1 MIRAVLGK
9 PLGKGG
15 GARRG
20 SPCIFGPYLSC
31 PSYVKSYLL
40 PDKQSKRKTA
50 VKKRN
55 LNPVFNEIL
64 RVRLRGRAG
73 LPFMNRT
80 SLPSGAG
87 WQGQSQ
93 YVFTRRSTPP
103 FCPRND
109 RESSRHGASPDP
121 H

>member
-1 MIRAVLGK
+1 MLGM
-9 PLGKGG
+9 PPDRGG

-20 SPCIFGPYLSC
+20 SPLIFDPRLSC

-64 RVRLRGRAG
+64 RVRLQHRTGPP
-73 LPFMNRT
+73 LMSQT
-80 SLPSGAG
+80 SLPARAG
-87 WQGQSQ
+87 W
-93 YVFTRRSTPP
+93 
-103 FCPRND
+103 
-109 RESSRHGASPDP
+109 
-121 H
+121 